1 MSATATTEKKYLKW
15 YQKLAYGSGD
25 LASNCSYGLVS
36 SFVLLYLTGTLG
48 LDSAIIGSLMLAS
61 KVLDG
66 ISDVIFGTLIDR
78 THSKLGKARPW
89 MLFGQVGV
97 SLCLFLLFAIPA
109 GSTTMQYIYFF
120 IVYTALNAVFYTAN
134 GIAYSSLVALITKN
148 NNERVQLG
156 SFRFM
161 FAVVTNIFMGFAVT
175 GMVEKFGS
183 GAAGWRTTALI
194 FAIVGLVVNTISCLA
209 VKELPEEELSGNTSE
224 AAEEG
229 KAVAEEKKHGFAE
242 TAKILVHNKYYLMIL
257 AIYIVYYIMSN
268 LTTGAGVFCATYYWG
283 DGSLLGQF
291 SMMKMFPV
299 IIALAFAPVLIK
311 KTGSMQKVNFWGYA
325 ISSVLGIPMIY
336 FAMQKNLSMF
346 LLFMF
351 IKGIFAGTLSGSLNA
366 LIAEASGYTTR
377 TTGVHNKYYLM
388 ILAIYIVYYIMS
400 NLTTGAGVFCA
411 TYYWGDGSLLGQFS
425 MMKMFPV
432 IIALAIAPVLIKKTG
447 SMQKVNFWGY
457 AISSVL
463 GIPMIYFAM
472 QKNLSMFLLFMFIK
486 GVFAGTL
493 SGSLN
498 ALIAEASGYTTR
510 TTGVHMDGMM
520 YSCSSLGV
528 KVGGGIGTAAVGW
541 LLKLGGFVGTATV
554 QSESAIRMIF
564 NLYITFPFVIG
575 IIITVLLAFL
585 DVEKAN
591 KKWDAEHKKEAQA

>member
-209 VKELPEEELSGNTSE
+209 VKELPGEELSGNTSE

-351 IKGIFAGTLSGSLNA
+351 IKGIFAGTPVS
-366 LIAEASGYTTR
+366 YT
-377 TTGVHNKYYLM
+377 H
-388 ILAIYIVYYIMS
+388 
-400 NLTTGAGVFCA
+400 LTLPT
-411 TYYWGDGSLLGQFS
+411 
-425 MMKMFPV
+425 
-432 IIALAIAPVLIKKTG
+432 I
-447 SMQKVNFWGY
+447 
-457 AISSVL
+457 
-463 GIPMIYFAM
+463 
-472 QKNLSMFLLFMFIK
+472 
-486 GVFAGTL
+486 
-493 SGSLN
+493 
-498 ALIAEASGYTTR
+498 
-510 TTGVHMDGMM
+510 
-520 YSCSSLGV
+520 
-528 KVGGGIGTAAVGW
+528 
-541 LLKLGGFVGTATV
+541 ATV
-554 QSESAIRMIF
+554 
-564 NLYITFPFVIG
+564 
-575 IIITVLLAFL
+575 
-585 DVEKAN
+585 
-591 KKWDAEHKKEAQA
+591 

>member
-15 YQKLAYGSGD
+15 YQKLAYGAGD
-25 LASNCSYGLVS
+25 LASNCSYGLVA
-36 SFVLLYLTGTLG
+36 SFVLLYLTGTMG

-89 MLFGQVGV
+89 MLYGQVGV

-134 GIAYSSLVALITKN
+134 NIAYSALTALITKN

-161 FAVVTNIFMGFAVT
+161 FAVITNIVMGFSVT
-175 GMVEKFGS
+175 GLVEKFG
-183 GAAGWRTTALI
+183 GGTAGWRTTALI
-194 FAIVGLVVNTISCLA
+194 FAIIGLVVNTISCLA
-209 VKELPEEELSGNTSE
+209 VKELPEEELSDNAPE
-224 AAEEG
+224 AG
-229 KAVAEEKKHGFAE
+229 TDTKAAPEEKRGFAE
-242 TAKILVHNKYYLMIL
+242 TVKLLIHNKYYLMLL

-283 DGSLLGQF
+283 DGSLLG
-291 SMMKMFPV
+291 
-299 IIALAFAPVLIK
+299 
-311 KTGSMQKVNFWGYA
+311 
-325 ISSVLGIPMIY
+325 IPMIY
-336 FAMQKNLSMF
+336 FAMQKNISMF

-351 IKGIFAGTLSGSLNA
+351 IKGI
-366 LIAEASGYTTR
+366 
-377 TTGVHNKYYLM
+377 
-388 ILAIYIVYYIMS
+388 
-400 NLTTGAGVFCA
+400 
-411 TYYWGDGSLLGQFS
+411 
-425 MMKMFPV
+425 
-432 IIALAIAPVLIKKTG
+432 
-447 SMQKVNFWGY
+447 
-457 AISSVL
+457 
-463 GIPMIYFAM
+463 
-472 QKNLSMFLLFMFIK
+472 
-486 GVFAGTL
+486 FAGTL

-564 NLYITFPFVIG
+564 NLYITFPFILG
-575 IIITVLLAFL
+575 IVITVLLAFL

-591 KKWDAEHKKEAQA
+591 KKWDADHAQKEAQI

>member
-1 MSATATTEKKYLKW
+1 MSATPEKKYLKW

-48 LDSAIIGSLMLAS
+48 LNSAIIGSLMLAS
-61 KVLDG
+61 KILDG

-78 THSKLGKARPW
+78 THSRMGKARPW

-97 SLCLFLLFAIPA
+97 SACLFLLFAIPA

-134 GIAYSSLVALITKN
+134 GIAYASLVALITKN

-161 FAVVTNIFMGFAVT
+161 FAVVTNIVMGFCVT
-175 GMVEKFGS
+175 GMVEKFGG

-194 FAIVGLVVNTISCLA
+194 FAVIGLVVNTISCLA
-209 VKELPEEELSGNTSE
+209 VKELPEDELNDNGDNE
-224 AAEEG
+224 AAAEAE
-229 KAVAEEKKHGFAE
+229 AIREEKKLGFME
-242 TAKILVHNKYYLMIL
+242 TAKILLHNKYYLMIL

-268 LTTGAGVFCATYYWG
+268 LTTGAGAFCATYYWG
-283 DGSLLGQF
+283 DGGLLGQF

-299 IIALAFAPVLIK
+299 IIALAISPALIK
-311 KTGSMQKVNFWGYA
+311 KVGSMQKVNFWGYA
-325 ISSVLGIPMIY
+325 ISCVLGIPMIF

-351 IKGIFAGTLSGSLNA
+351 IKGIFAGMLSGSLNA

-377 TTGVHNKYYLM
+377 TTG
-388 ILAIYIVYYIMS
+388 I
-400 NLTTGAGVFCA
+400 
-411 TYYWGDGSLLGQFS
+411 
-425 MMKMFPV
+425 
-432 IIALAIAPVLIKKTG
+432 
-447 SMQKVNFWGY
+447 
-457 AISSVL
+457 
-463 GIPMIYFAM
+463 
-472 QKNLSMFLLFMFIK
+472 
-486 GVFAGTL
+486 
-493 SGSLN
+493 
-498 ALIAEASGYTTR
+498 R
-510 TTGVHMDGMM
+510 MDGMM

-541 LLKLGGFVGTATV
+541 LLALGGFDGTAAV
-554 QSESAIRMIF
+554 QSAGAIRMIF
-564 NLYITFPFVIG
+564 NLYITFPFIIG

-591 KKWDAEHKKEAQA
+591 KQWDAAHQKEETV